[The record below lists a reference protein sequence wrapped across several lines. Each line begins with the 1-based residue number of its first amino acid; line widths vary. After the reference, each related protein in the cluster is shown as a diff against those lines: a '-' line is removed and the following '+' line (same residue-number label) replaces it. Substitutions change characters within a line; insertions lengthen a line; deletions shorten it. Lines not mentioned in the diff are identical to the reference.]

1 MAVFAF
7 SEPQRLFAQH
17 AAEKSLARRIFDGI
31 VEARMAQAQRMV
43 DEQIAM
49 TESYKKPGTD
59 KFDAMVVGK
68 KGVNVWPF

>member
-7 SEPQRLFAQH
+7 SEPQRLIARP
-17 AAEKSLARRIFDGI
+17 AGAKSLARRVLDKII
-31 VEARMAQAQRMV
+31 EARMAQAERIV
-43 DEQIAM
+43 EEHLAITARFN
-49 TESYKKPGTD
+49 KPAQD